1 MKKILMTLAAVLC
14 CTMTMTVFTAC
25 SVEDNSITAPAY
37 EQQDVTIL
45 FYGHGGGTLDAFLIN
60 NIRQLYKARRSCY
73 DNVKVVVEYKFS
85 SKDNL
90 PHFDSD
96 EAEKEF
102 LSNVELMGEDTIN
115 DSINSEDY
123 VRWMNPEGYSTF
135 RFILDP
141 DQNLHQQAAA
151 SYLPDPNCDITC
163 PDSLTNFISW
173 AVKACP
179 AKHYVL
185 ILSDHGSGYTPDD
198 EIFDE
203 DSQKGMT
210 RGVIYDFGNNLH
222 HFTAKSLA
230 NAIKASGIRP
240 GAIYFDACLM
250 NTLEYQFEL
259 KDVTDY
265 IVASTYVVPGA
276 GGLYDALLEWLS
288 RASGNLEYGLKKY
301 IEIATKNWD
310 IDDFP
315 LPLYNDLTVSSTAG
329 FNQLGIAMR
338 EFTDRLCYTYQN
350 GTAEQRQKIDN
361 VTKNAVKTS
370 NNNPSYDAAKYMA
383 SIMRALPEV
392 YDDAFYDQLATAFNN
407 CIVDQATSKYLRER
421 NYQVDFSV
429 MLATKG
435 TYKYAYWD
443 QTENETGTAFIYTLT
458 KVQDYHADGTTTTY
472 DVNNGLFSNTGEA
485 DYTLEYKDKG
495 HWGGTLESTYG
506 RLAFDQATGWSRWLM
521 LNEQEPQIWSRND
534 FFADLPEGDLSE
546 DTSKK

>member
-1 MKKILMTLAAVLC
+1 MKKNLMTLAAVLC
-14 CTMTMTVFTAC
+14 YAMTMTVFTAC
-25 SVEDNSITAPAY
+25 SVDDNSTTAPAY
-37 EQQDVTIL
+37 EQKDVTIM
-45 FYGHGGGTLDAFLIN
+45 FYGHGGSTLDAVIIN
-60 NIRQLYKARRSCY
+60 NIRQLYQARHSCY

-85 SKDNL
+85 SKEDI
-90 PHFDSD
+90 PHFNSD
-96 EAEKEF
+96 EEKEEF
-102 LSNVELMGEDTIN
+102 LSNVELMGEDAIN
-115 DSINSEDY
+115 DNIDSNDY
-123 VRWMNPEGYSTF
+123 IRWMDPEGYSTF

-163 PDSLTNFISW
+163 PDSLTNFINW

-185 ILSDHGSGYTPDD
+185 ILSDHGNGYTPDD
-198 EIFDE
+198 EIFLD
-203 DSQKGMT
+203 DPQKGMT
-210 RGVIYDFGNNLH
+210 RGVIYDLGNNLN

-240 GAIYFDACLM
+240 SSIYFDACNM

-265 IVASTYVVPGA
+265 IVASTYAVPGA

-310 IDDFP
+310 NDDFP

-329 FNQLGIAMR
+329 FNQLGTAMR
-338 EFTDRLCYTYQN
+338 EFIDRLCYTYQN
-350 GTAEQRQKIDN
+350 GTAEQRQRIDN
-361 VTKNAVKTS
+361 VTKNAVKID
-370 NNNPSYDAAKYMA
+370 NWNPSYDAAKYMA
-383 SIMRALPEV
+383 SIMKALPEV
-392 YDDAFYDQLATAFNN
+392 YDDAFYYQLATAFNN
-407 CIVDQATSKYLRER
+407 CIVSQATSKYLQEH

-435 TYKYAYWD
+435 TYKFAFWD

-458 KVQDYHADGTTTTY
+458 SVTDYHANGTTTTY
-472 DVNNGLFSNTGEA
+472 DVNNGVFSNTGEA
-485 DYTLEYKDKG
+485 DYTLEYKSG
-495 HWGGTLESTYG
+495 EYWGGTLESTYG

-521 LNEQEPQIWSRND
+521 LNEQEPQIWSRYG

-546 DTSKK
+546 DTTKK